1 MSNYDSRQSTQGGT
15 FVNLMRDSGFKAVYA
30 DKDNKQLLIE
40 LLNFFLPEDV
50 KVSDIKAYLDRE
62 QDPEVESGKRTYLDL
77 VCQGED
83 GSIFS
88 VEVQQEGEKW
98 IFERCMYYGCD
109 IYRNQISSG
118 DYYSELKPLYIIC
131 ILGKNF
137 PHQNESEWD
146 ENNLISHYKFTET
159 RTKEFAPSTII
170 INFVETARF
179 TKALEACESP
189 CDYLLYWFLNGWKYD
204 VNGIPEVL
212 KDIPEV
218 KQLSA
223 ACEIAAFSPAKRAL
237 YNRSVMREQDVINQL
252 YYAKEKGL
260 AEGRK
265 EGREEGLAEGKT
277 EERLEIA
284 KKMLDANSP
293 IDFICQMTGLSEEE
307 VLKLKTE

>member
-1 MSNYDSRQSTQGGT
+1 MDDYLSCQSTQGST

-30 DKDNKQLLIE
+30 DRDNKQLLIE

-50 KVSDIKAYLDRE
+50 KVSDIEMYLDRE

-77 VCQGED
+77 ICKGED

-88 VEVQQEGEKW
+88 VEVQQEGEEK

-109 IYRNQISSG
+109 AYRGQISRG
-118 DYYSELKPLYIIC
+118 EFYYQLKPLYIIC
-131 ILGKNF
+131 ILGENF
-137 PHQNESEWD
+137 PHQDESKWNE
-146 ENNLISHYKFTET
+146 NHLISHYKFMETE
-159 RTKEFAPSTII
+159 TKEFAPSTII

-179 TKALEACESP
+179 TKALEACESH
-189 CDYLLYWFLNGWKYD
+189 CDYLLYWFLNGWKFD

-223 ACEIAAFSPAKRAL
+223 ACEIAAFSPAKRTL

-252 YYAKEKGL
+252 YYAKK
-260 AEGRK
+260 K
-265 EGREEGLAEGKT
+265 GLAEGKT

-284 KKMLDANSP
+284 KKMLEMGLSVEQITEA
-293 IDFICQMTGLSEEE
+293 TGLSEEE
-307 VLKLKTE
+307 IIKL

>member
-1 MSNYDSRQSTQGGT
+1 MENFETRQSAQGGT

-50 KVSDIKAYLDRE
+50 KVSDIEMYLDRE

-77 VCQGED
+77 ICKGED

-88 VEVQQEGEKW
+88 VEVQQEGEEK
-98 IFERCMYYGCD
+98 IFERCLYYGCD
-109 IYRNQISSG
+109 AYRGQISRG
-118 DYYSELKPLYIIC
+118 EFYYQLKPLYIIC
-131 ILGKNF
+131 ILGENF
-137 PHQNESEWD
+137 PHQDESKWNE
-146 ENNLISHYKFTET
+146 NHLISHYKFIETE
-159 RTKEFAPSTII
+159 TKEFAPSTII

-179 TKALEACESP
+179 TKALEACESH

-223 ACEIAAFSPAKRAL
+223 ACEIAAFSPAKRTL

-252 YYAKEKGL
+252 YYAKKKGL
-260 AEGRK
+260 AEGR
-265 EGREEGLAEGKT
+265 
-277 EERLEIA
+277 
-284 KKMLDANSP
+284 
-293 IDFICQMTGLSEEE
+293 E
-307 VLKLKTE
+307 VS

>member
-1 MSNYDSRQSTQGGT
+1 
-15 FVNLMRDSGFKAVYA
+15 
-30 DKDNKQLLIE
+30 
-40 LLNFFLPEDV
+40 
-50 KVSDIKAYLDRE
+50 
-62 QDPEVESGKRTYLDL
+62 
-77 VCQGED
+77 
-83 GSIFS
+83 
-88 VEVQQEGEKW
+88 
-98 IFERCMYYGCD
+98 MYYGCD

-218 KQLSA
+218 RQLSA

-284 KKMLDANSP
+284 KKMLEMGLSVEQITEA
-293 IDFICQMTGLSEEE
+293 TGLSEEK
-307 VLKLKTE
+307 VLKLKSE

>member
-83 GSIFS
+83 GSVFS

-137 PHQNESEWD
+137 PHQDESEWD

-212 KDIPEV
+212 KEIPEV
-218 KQLSA
+218 RQLSA
-223 ACEIAAFSPAKRAL
+223 ACEIAAFSPAKRTL
-237 YNRSVMREQDVINQL
+237 YNRSVMKEQDVINQL
-252 YYAKEKGL
+252 YYAKE
-260 AEGRK
+260 
-265 EGREEGLAEGKT
+265 EGLAEGK
-277 EERLEIA
+277 EEKSLDIA
-284 KKMLDANSP
+284 K
-293 IDFICQMTGLSEEE
+293 
-307 VLKLKTE
+307 